1 MTIENYVTIG
11 ADIDNDFNTFY
22 FLKVGMTTRNVI
34 KRCNTQRLKL
44 IWTVTPPNEE
54 CYEGRMQNAARKLFG
69 ATDFDYRPAGCDESF
84 GRFETALEAYEAT
97 WALLEYFHALEIFKI
112 DNEDQW
118 DLRGMSDEDAKRV
131 MIEGTR
137 LDANS
142 RSATALRD
150 MALEAAA

>member
-22 FLKVGMTTRNVI
+22 FLKVGMTTKNVV

-44 IWTVTPPNEE
+44 IWTISPPNGE
-54 CYEGRMQNAARKLFG
+54 CYEGRMQRAARELFG

-84 GRFETALEAYEAT
+84 GKFSTAREAYDAT
-97 WALLEYFHALEIFKI
+97 WELLEYFHALEIFDI
-112 DNEDQW
+112 DKEDHW
-118 DLRGMSDEDAKRV
+118 GLMATEENVERV
-131 MIEGTR
+131 VIEGRR